1 MNLRNQIAVRV
12 TQLIKSYKPDSPNAV
27 DGISFEIES
36 GTVFGLL
43 GPNGA
48 GKTTTIKMI
57 LGLVLPTR
65 GDVQLAGFDVAKD
78 RNNALRHAGAIL
90 EGSRNVYWRLS
101 ARANLEYF
109 GALRGMRGTSLADRI
124 TQILDIVQ
132 LSDRSKE
139 EVRYLSRGMQQK
151 VALATAILHEPDVLL
166 LDEPTLGLDVQAS
179 RTIEQVIRQFVE
191 EQGRAVLLTTHQMDL
206 AERLSDRIFV
216 INKGKKVEE
225 GETGDVIA
233 RFGGQ
238 RETMEIQLAGK
249 ADQNI
254 LEPILKNF
262 AGLSA
267 ASEGDKTVLTWT
279 DTGSQRE
286 FLDLLNMIDESNLTI
301 LHAGRRP
308 ATLEEVFLNLTS
320 EKNELSK

>member
-1 MNLRNQIAVRV
+1 MNIRNQIAVRV
-12 TQLIKSYKPDSPNAV
+12 TQLVKSYKPDSPNAV

-57 LGLVLPTR
+57 LGLVLPTS
-65 GDVQLAGFDVAKD
+65 GSVQLAGFDVAKD
-78 RNNALRHAGAIL
+78 RNKALRHAGAIL

-109 GALRGMRGTSLADRI
+109 GALRGMRGKSLADRI
-124 TQILDIVQ
+124 TQVLEVVQ
-132 LSDRSKE
+132 LSDRSNE

-191 EQGRAVLLTTHQMDL
+191 EQGKAVLLTTHQMDL
-206 AERLSDRIFV
+206 AERLSDCIFV
-216 INKGKKVEE
+216 IHKGKKVEE
-225 GETGDVIA
+225 GETGDVIT

-238 RETMEIQLAGK
+238 RETMEIQLGAV
-249 ADQNI
+249 ADQDI
-254 LEPILKNF
+254 LEPILSNF
-262 AGLSA
+262 PGLSA
-267 ASEGDKTVLTWT
+267 ANEGDKTVLTWM
-279 DTGSQRE
+279 DTGSQKE
-286 FLDLLNMIDESNLTI
+286 FLNLLNLLDAKNLTI
-301 LHAGRRP
+301 VHAGRRA

-320 EKNELSK
+320 EKSEPSK